1 MGVSASDILTDIDL
15 ALDLIARLV
24 GNIAEAK
31 AVLASDQLA
40 DARARLAA
48 IQAQG
53 AALDAAFDRALAAA
67 TADPG

>member
-15 ALDLIARLV
+15 AIDLIGKLV

-31 AVLASDQLA
+31 AVLGSHQLSDA
-40 DARARLAA
+40 KARLAA

-53 AALDAAFDRALAAA
+53 AALDAAFDRALANL
-67 TADPG
+67 G